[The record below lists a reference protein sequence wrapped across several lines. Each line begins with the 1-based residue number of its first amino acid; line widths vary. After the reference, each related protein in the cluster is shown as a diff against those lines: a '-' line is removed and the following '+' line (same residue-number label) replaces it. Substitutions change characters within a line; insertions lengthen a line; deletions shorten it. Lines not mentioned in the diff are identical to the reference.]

1 MISNVVLRRATAADA
16 AAIAALRIDS
26 WRASYTGV
34 IPDSY
39 LDDMNV
45 DESTELWLRILSA
58 PGAKTTAVFVAEV
71 DREIV
76 GFSAGMMLVEK
87 KFDFDAELTA
97 TYLKPAAQDQGLG
110 TRLVRMVADS
120 FQTLGANGLL
130 VWVLSENK
138 AGRQFY
144 EKLGGEL
151 LIEQDFS
158 WDDLDLKEVGYGF
171 RDLTT
176 LAL

>member
-1 MISNVVLRRATAADA
+1 MISNVVLRRANVADA
-16 AAIAALRIDS
+16 SAIAALRVES

-39 LDDMNV
+39 LDNMRV
-45 DESTELWLRILSA
+45 DDSTELWLRILSA
-58 PGAKTTAVFVAEV
+58 PGDKATAVFVAEI
-71 DREIV
+71 DHEIV
-76 GFSAGMMLVEK
+76 GFSAGMMLNEK

-120 FQTLGANGLL
+120 FRTLGANGLV

-138 AGRQFY
+138 VARQFY

-151 LIEQDFS
+151 LIEQDFT

-176 LAL
+176 LGL

>member
-1 MISNVVLRRATAADA
+1 MISNVVLRRATVADA
-16 AAIAALRIDS
+16 SAIAALRIDS
-26 WRASYTGV
+26 WRTSYKGL

-39 LDDMNV
+39 LEDMNL
-45 DESTELWLRILSA
+45 DDSIELWLRILTA
-58 PGAKTTAVFVAEV
+58 PGDRTAVFVAEV
-71 DREIV
+71 DREVV
-76 GFSAGMMLVEK
+76 GFSAGMMLSDK

-97 TYLKPAAQDQGLG
+97 TYLKPAMQDQGLG
-110 TRLVRMVADS
+110 TRLVRMVAER
-120 FQTLGANGLL
+120 FQGWGANGLL

-138 AGRQFY
+138 AGCQFY

-151 LIEQDFS
+151 LIEQAYT
-158 WDDLDLKEVGYGF
+158 WDDLDLQEVGYGF